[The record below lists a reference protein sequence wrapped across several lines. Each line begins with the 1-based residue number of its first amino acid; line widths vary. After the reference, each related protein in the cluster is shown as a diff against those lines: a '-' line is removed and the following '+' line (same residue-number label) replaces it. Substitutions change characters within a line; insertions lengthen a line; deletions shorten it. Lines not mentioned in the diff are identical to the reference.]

1 MAKLYPDFD
10 TIKNGKVKPEPGELH
25 LLNYLINN
33 LDDTFEVFFNPMLN
47 GDRPDVVILRK
58 GFGVLIIEVKD
69 YQLNR
74 YELDKRKNWIVKY
87 NNAKIKSPI
96 SQALKYKENLFNLHI
111 PKLLEKKIINFRFL
125 NVVSCAIYFH
135 NANHQEIKNFLV
147 TPYEHDLKYQKFLK
161 YNINFIGRDNLNE
174 FDFDLFLRTIKLK
187 ANNTQA
193 LFSDELYTSFK
204 RFLSPPIHLI
214 ESGKNIPYSRRQVE
228 IIHSQNREQRIKG
241 VVGSGKTTILAARA
255 VQAYKRSK
263 GKILILTYN
272 ITLKNYIHDKI
283 NEVREEFPWGNF
295 IILNYHTFINN
306 ELNNLGIDVTVP
318 EDFNTLSVE
327 QKEQY
332 FENTYYS
339 NKQLF
344 QENRSSIA
352 PYDAIF
358 IDEIQD
364 YKRPWMEIIKECFLS
379 NEGEYVL
386 FGDVKQ
392 NIYNNQT
399 EGKDVATNVKG
410 VISLQSCYRSDY
422 KIKDLAI
429 KFQEQIFKDKYEI
442 DDFNKNNNTFEI
454 QFENKLQGHVNY
466 IYLQNTDNVSSLYT
480 IIHENI
486 LNKNLI
492 PNDITILSHS
502 IALLKKFDAYYR
514 YSCNEKTNTMF
525 ETSEMINTML
535 LNKIKTLNSN
545 TLPTWITKMIHL
557 IKRENDYDTTKA
569 FAEIG
574 ILLTIFDLTLYYPNR
589 FDAILNWYCNKF
601 KTSLIDLKNLLDNEK
616 EAYNKFKSDLNVITN
631 GDTIKNLRNNKKL
644 HFYMNS
650 GTVKLSTIH
659 SFKGWESET
668 VFLII
673 EKNHSNVET
682 TFDEILY
689 TGLTRSRKNLI
700 LINFGNEVYDLK
712 LKEIVNSTNNNS

>member
-1 MAKLYPDFD
+1 MAILYPNLE
-10 TIKNGKVKPEPGELH
+10 TIINGKVKPEPGELH

-33 LDDTFEVFFNPMLN
+33 LDDTFEVYFNPMLN

-58 GFGVLIIEVKD
+58 GFGVLIVEVKD
-69 YQLNR
+69 YHLDS
-74 YELDKRKNWIVKY
+74 YELDNKKNWVVKS
-87 NNAKIKSPI
+87 NKAKIKSPI

-111 PKLLEKKIINFRFL
+111 PQLLEKKIINFRFL

-135 NANHQEIKNFLV
+135 NANKYGIENLLV
-147 TPYEHDLKYQKFLK
+147 TPYEHDVKYKKFLK
-161 YNINFIGRDNLNE
+161 YNINFIGKDNLNE
-174 FDFDLFLRTIKLK
+174 IDFDNFLKAIKLK
-187 ANNTQA
+187 ASNPQA
-193 LFSDELYTSFK
+193 LFSDELYLSFK
-204 RFLSPPIHLI
+204 RFLSPPLHLI
-214 ESGKNIPYSRRQVE
+214 ENGKNIPYSRRQIE
-228 IIHSQNREQRIKG
+228 IIHSQNKEQRVKG

-255 VQAYKRSK
+255 VQAYKRTK

-283 NEVREEFPWGNF
+283 NDVREEFPWGNF

-306 ELNNLGIDVTVP
+306 ELNNIGIDVTVP
-318 EDFNTLSVE
+318 ENFNEFTLE
-327 QKEQY
+327 QKEKY

-344 QENRSSIA
+344 IENKEVII

-364 YKRPWMEIIKECFLS
+364 YKRPWMEIIKDCFLI
-379 NEGEYVL
+379 EDGEYVL

-399 EGKDVATNVKG
+399 EGKDVSTNVKG
-410 VISLQSCYRSDY
+410 VINLQNCYRSDY
-422 KIKDLAI
+422 RIKDLAI
-429 KFQEQIFKDKYEI
+429 KFQENIFKDKYEI
-442 DDFNKNNNTFEI
+442 DDFNKTDTINEI
-454 QFENKLQGHVNY
+454 QFEKNLQGYVNY
-466 IYLQNTDNVSSLYT
+466 MYLENTDNVSSLYT
-480 IIHENI
+480 IIHDNI
-486 LNKNLI
+486 LNKNFI

-502 IALLKKFDAYYR
+502 ITLLKKFDAYYR

-525 ETSEMINTML
+525 ETSEMVYTML
-535 LNKIKTLNSN
+535 LNKIKLPNNNSFPN
-545 TLPTWITKMIHL
+545 WLVKLISL
-557 IKRENDYDTTKA
+557 IKRENDYDITRA

-574 ILLTIFDLTLYYPNR
+574 ILLTIYDLTLVYPNR

-601 KTSLIDLKNLLDNEK
+601 KTSLFELNNLLKIEKEGYDEFKKNL
-616 EAYNKFKSDLNVITN
+616 SIITN

-673 EKNHSNVET
+673 EKNHTNVES

-689 TGLTRSRKNLI
+689 TGLTRSRKNLVI
-700 LINFGNEVYDLK
+700 INFGNEAYNSK
-712 LKEIVNSTNNNS
+712 LKELINLTSNNN

>member
-1 MAKLYPDFD
+1 MAILYPDLE
-10 TIKNGKVKPEPGELH
+10 TIINGKVKPEPGELH
-25 LLNYLINN
+25 LLKYLINN
-33 LDDTFEVFFNPMLN
+33 LDDTYEIYFNPMLN

-69 YQLNR
+69 YHLDS
-74 YELDKRKNWIVKY
+74 YELDNKKNWIVKF
-87 NNAKIKSPI
+87 NKAKIKSPI

-111 PKLLEKKIINFRFL
+111 PQLLEKQIINFRFL

-135 NANHQEIKNFLV
+135 NANKQGIEDLLV
-147 TPYEHDLKYQKFLK
+147 KPFKHDDKYQNFLK
-161 YNINFIGRDNLNE
+161 YNINFIGSDNLNQ
-174 FDFDLFLRTIKLK
+174 FDFDLFLKAIKLK
-187 ANNTQA
+187 ANNPQI

-204 RFLSPPIHLI
+204 RFLSPPLHLI
-214 ESGKNIPYSRRQVE
+214 ENGKKIPYSRRQIE
-228 IIHSQNREQRIKG
+228 IIYSQNREQRIKG

-255 VQAYKRSK
+255 VQAYKRTK
-263 GKILILTYN
+263 GKILILTFN

-306 ELNNLGIDVTVP
+306 ELNNLGIDVTVS
-318 EDFNTLSVE
+318 EDFNGLSLE
-327 QKEQY
+327 QKENY

-344 QENRSSIA
+344 QDNSEAIV
-352 PYDAIF
+352 PYDAVF

-364 YKRPWMEIIKECFLS
+364 YKRAWMEIIKDCFLIKD
-379 NEGEYVL
+379 GEYVL

-399 EGKDVATNVKG
+399 DGKDVSTNVKG

-422 KIKDLAI
+422 KIKDLAV
-429 KFQEQIFKDKYEI
+429 KFQENIFKDKYEI
-442 DDFNKNNNTFEI
+442 DDFNKTDSTLEF
-454 QFENKLQGHVNY
+454 QFEKNLLGYVNY
-466 IYLQNTDNVSSLYT
+466 MYLQNTDNVSSLYT
-480 IIHENI
+480 IIHDNI
-486 LNKNLI
+486 INKNFI

-525 ETSEMINTML
+525 ETSEMVNTML
-535 LNKIKTLNSN
+535 LNKIKTLNKN
-545 TLPTWITKMIHL
+545 ILPLWIEQMIRL
-557 IKRENDYDTTKA
+557 INRNNDYDRTRA

-574 ILLTIFDLTLYYPNR
+574 ILLTIYDLTIAYPNR

-601 KTSLIDLKNLLDNEK
+601 NTSLVDLKKLLSAEK
-616 EAYNKFKSDLNVITN
+616 EVYDKFRNDLNVITN
-631 GDTIKNLRNNKKL
+631 GETVKSLRNNKKL

-659 SFKGWESET
+659 SFKGWESES

-673 EKNHSNVET
+673 ERNHTNVEA

-700 LINFGNEVYDLK
+700 IINFGNEAYNLK
-712 LKEIVNSTNNNS
+712 LKELIQSIN

>member
-1 MAKLYPDFD
+1 MAILYPNLE
-10 TIKNGKVKPEPGELH
+10 TIINGKVKPEPGELH
-25 LLNYLINN
+25 LLKYLINN
-33 LDDTFEVFFNPMLN
+33 LDDTFEIYFNPMLN

-69 YQLNR
+69 YNLDS
-74 YELDKRKNWIVKY
+74 YELDNRKNWVVKY
-87 NNAKIKSPI
+87 NKAKIKSPI

-111 PKLLEKKIINFRFL
+111 PQLLEKQIINFRFL

-135 NANHQEIKNFLV
+135 NAYKQEVEGLLV
-147 TPYEHDLKYQKFLK
+147 TPYEHDVKYQKFLK

-174 FDFDLFLRTIKLK
+174 FDFDIFLRAIKLK

-193 LFSDELYTSFK
+193 LFSDDLYTSFK
-204 RFLSPPIHLI
+204 RFLSPPLHLI
-214 ESGKNIPYSRRQVE
+214 QNGKTIPYSRRQIE

-255 VQAYKRSK
+255 VQAYKRTK

-306 ELNNLGIDVTVP
+306 ELNNIGIDVTVP
-318 EDFNTLSVE
+318 EDFNGFSLE
-327 QKEQY
+327 QKENY
-332 FENTYYS
+332 FEKTYYS

-344 QENRSSIA
+344 QDNSKAIV

-364 YKRPWMEIIKECFLS
+364 YKRPWMEIIKDCFIVK
-379 NEGEYVL
+379 EGEYVL

-399 EGKDVATNVKG
+399 EGKDISTNVKG

-422 KIKDLAI
+422 KIKDLAV
-429 KFQEQIFKDKYEI
+429 KFQENIFKDKYEI
-442 DDFNKNNNTFEI
+442 DDFNKIDTSLEI
-454 QFENKLQGHVNY
+454 QFEKNLQGYVNY
-466 IYLQNTDNVSSLYT
+466 MYLQNTDNVSSLYT
-480 IIHENI
+480 IIHDNI
-486 LNKNLI
+486 LNKNFI

-525 ETSEMINTML
+525 ETSEMVNTML
-535 LNKIKTLNSN
+535 LNKIKTLDSN
-545 TLPTWITKMIHL
+545 NLPTWMVKMIRL
-557 IKRENDYDTTKA
+557 IKRENDYDSTKA

-574 ILLTIFDLTLYYPNR
+574 ILLTIYDLSLAYPNR

-601 KTSLIDLKNLLDNEK
+601 NASLIDLKNLLNNEK
-616 EAYNKFKSDLNVITN
+616 EGYEKFRENLNIITN

-673 EKNHSNVET
+673 ERNHANVEA

-700 LINFGNEVYDLK
+700 IINFGNEAYDLK
-712 LKEIVNSTNNNS
+712 LKELIQSIN

>member
-1 MAKLYPDFD
+1 MAILYPNFE
-10 TIKNGKVKPEPGELH
+10 TIINGKVKPEAGELH
-25 LLNYLINN
+25 LLKFLTNN
-33 LDDTFEVFFNPMLN
+33 LDDTFEIYFNPMLN
-47 GDRPDVVILRK
+47 GDRPDIVILRK
-58 GFGVLIIEVKD
+58 GYGVLIIEVKD
-69 YQLNR
+69 YNLDS
-74 YELDKRKNWIVKY
+74 YELDVRKNWIVKY
-87 NNAKIKSPI
+87 NKAKIKSPI

-111 PKLLEKKIINFRFL
+111 PQLLEKQILNFRFL

-135 NANHQEIKNFLV
+135 NAHNQQVKDLLV
-147 TPYEHDLKYQKFLK
+147 TPYEHDVKYQNFLK

-174 FDFDLFLRTIKLK
+174 SDFDVFLRAIKLK

-214 ESGKNIPYSRRQVE
+214 ENGKTIPYSRRQIE

-255 VQAYKRSK
+255 VQAYKRTK

-306 ELNNLGIDVTVP
+306 ELNNIGIDVTVP
-318 EDFNTLSVE
+318 VDFNEFSLE
-327 QKEQY
+327 QKENY
-332 FENTYYS
+332 FEENYYS

-344 QENRSSIA
+344 VENSEAIS

-364 YKRPWMEIIKECFLS
+364 YKRPWMEIIKDCFLI
-379 NEGEYVL
+379 NDGEYVL

-399 EGKDVATNVKG
+399 EGKDVSTNVKG
-410 VISLQSCYRSDY
+410 VISLKNSYRSDY

-429 KFQEQIFKDKYEI
+429 KFQENIFKDKYEI
-442 DDFNKNNNTFEI
+442 DDFNKIDTSTEIPFEK
-454 QFENKLQGHVNY
+454 NLQGYVNY
-466 IYLQNTDNVSSLYT
+466 MYLQNTDNVSSLYT
-480 IIHENI
+480 IIHDNI
-486 LNKNLI
+486 LNKNFI

-525 ETSEMINTML
+525 ETSEMVNTML
-535 LNKIKTLNSN
+535 LNKIKPSHTKDY
-545 TLPTWITKMIHL
+545 PTWIIKMLRL
-557 IKRENDYDTTKA
+557 IKRENDYDSTKA
-569 FAEIG
+569 FVEIG
-574 ILLTIFDLTLYYPNR
+574 VLLTIYELVLIYPNR

-601 KTSLIDLKNLLDNEK
+601 KTTSIELKNVLSIEK
-616 EAYNKFKSDLNVITN
+616 EGYNEFTKNLNIITN

-673 EKNHSNVET
+673 EKNHPNLEA

-689 TGLTRSRKNLI
+689 TGLTRSRRNLI
-700 LINFGNEVYDLK
+700 IINFGNEVYDLK
-712 LKEIVNSTNNNS
+712 LKEIIQSIK

>member
-1 MAKLYPDFD
+1 MAILYPNLE
-10 TIKNGKVKPEPGELH
+10 TIINGKVKPEPGELH
-25 LLNYLINN
+25 LLKYLINN
-33 LDDTFEVFFNPMLN
+33 LDDTFEIYFNPMLN

-69 YQLNR
+69 YNLDS
-74 YELDKRKNWIVKY
+74 YELDNRKNWIVKY
-87 NNAKIKSPI
+87 NKAKIKSPI

-111 PKLLEKKIINFRFL
+111 PQLLEKQIINFRFL

-135 NANHQEIKNFLV
+135 NAYKQEIEGFLV
-147 TPYEHDLKYQKFLK
+147 TPYEHDVKYKNFLK

-174 FDFDLFLRTIKLK
+174 FDFDVFLRAIKLK
-187 ANNTQA
+187 ASNTQA
-193 LFSDELYTSFK
+193 LFSDDLYTSFK
-204 RFLSPPIHLI
+204 RFLSPPLHLI
-214 ESGKNIPYSRRQVE
+214 ENGKNIPYSRRQIE

-255 VQAYKRSK
+255 VQAYKRTK

-318 EDFNTLSVE
+318 EDFNGFSLE
-327 QKEQY
+327 QKENY
-332 FENTYYS
+332 FEKTYYS

-344 QENRSSIA
+344 QDNSEAIV

-364 YKRPWMEIIKECFLS
+364 YKRPWMEIIKDCFLIK
-379 NEGEYVL
+379 EGEYVL

-399 EGKDVATNVKG
+399 EGKDVSTNVKG
-410 VISLQSCYRSDY
+410 VISLQSNYRSNY
-422 KIKDLAI
+422 KIKDLAV
-429 KFQEQIFKDKYEI
+429 KFQENIFKDKYEI
-442 DDFNKNNNTFEI
+442 DDFNKIDTSLEI
-454 QFENKLQGHVNY
+454 QFEKNLRGYVNY
-466 IYLQNTDNVSSLYT
+466 MYLQNTDNVSSLYT
-480 IIHENI
+480 IIHDNI
-486 LNKNLI
+486 LNKNFI

-525 ETSEMINTML
+525 ETSEMVYTML
-535 LNKIKTLNSN
+535 LNKIKTLNKN
-545 TLPTWITKMIHL
+545 ILPTWIVKMIRL
-557 IKRENDYDTTKA
+557 IKRENDYDSTKA

-574 ILLTIFDLTLYYPNR
+574 ILLTIYDISLAYPSR

-601 KTSLIDLKNLLDNEK
+601 NASLIELKNLLIIEK
-616 EAYNKFKSDLNVITN
+616 EGYDEFKMNLNIITN

-673 EKNHSNVET
+673 ERNHANVEA

-700 LINFGNEVYDLK
+700 IINFGNEAYDLK
-712 LKEIVNSTNNNS
+712 LKELIQSIN

>member
-1 MAKLYPDFD
+1 MAILYPNLE
-10 TIKNGKVKPEPGELH
+10 TILNGKVKPEPGELH
-25 LLNYLINN
+25 LLKYLINN
-33 LDDTFEVFFNPMLN
+33 LDDTFEIYFNPMLN

-69 YQLNR
+69 YNLNS
-74 YELDKRKNWIVKY
+74 YELDNRKNWIVK
-87 NNAKIKSPI
+87 NNKARIKSPI

-111 PKLLEKKIINFRFL
+111 PQLLEKQIINFRFL

-135 NANHQEIKNFLV
+135 NAPKHEIEDLLV
-147 TPYEHDLKYQKFLK
+147 TPFEHDVKYQKFLK

-174 FDFDLFLRTIKLK
+174 FDFDVFLRAIKLK

-193 LFSDELYTSFK
+193 LFSDDLYTSFK
-204 RFLSPPIHLI
+204 RFLSPPLHLI
-214 ESGKNIPYSRRQVE
+214 ENGKTIPYSRRQIE

-241 VVGSGKTTILAARA
+241 VVGSGKTTILAARS
-255 VQAYKRSK
+255 VQAYKRTK

-306 ELNNLGIDVTVP
+306 ELNNIGIDVTVP
-318 EDFNTLSVE
+318 EDFNGFSLE
-327 QKEQY
+327 QKENY
-332 FENTYYS
+332 FEKTYYS

-344 QENRSSIA
+344 QDNSEAIV

-364 YKRPWMEIIKECFLS
+364 YKRPWMEIIKDCFLVK
-379 NEGEYVL
+379 EGEYVL

-399 EGKDVATNVKG
+399 EEKDVSTNVKG

-422 KIKDLAI
+422 IIKDLAV
-429 KFQEQIFKDKYEI
+429 KFQENIFKDKYEI
-442 DDFNKNNNTFEI
+442 DDFNKIDTSLEI
-454 QFENKLQGHVNY
+454 QFEKNLQGYVNY
-466 IYLQNTDNVSSLYT
+466 IYLQDTDNVSSLYT
-480 IIHENI
+480 IIHDNI
-486 LNKNLI
+486 LNKNFV

-525 ETSEMINTML
+525 ETSEMVNTML
-535 LNKIKTLNSN
+535 INKIKTLNN
-545 TLPTWITKMIHL
+545 NVLPSWIVKLIRL
-557 IKRENDYDTTKA
+557 IKRENDHDSTKS

-574 ILLTIFDLTLYYPNR
+574 ILLTIYDLSLAYPSR

-601 KTSLIDLKNLLDNEK
+601 KTSLIDLKNLLSIEK
-616 EAYNKFKSDLNVITN
+616 EGYDEFKKNLTIITN

-673 EKNHSNVET
+673 ERNHANVEA

-700 LINFGNEVYDLK
+700 IINFGNEAYDLK
-712 LKEIVNSTNNNS
+712 LKELIQSIN

>member
-1 MAKLYPDFD
+1 MAILYPNLE
-10 TIKNGKVKPEPGELH
+10 TIINGKVKPEPGELH
-25 LLNYLINN
+25 LLKYLINN
-33 LDDTFEVFFNPMLN
+33 LDDTFEIYFNPMLN

-69 YQLNR
+69 YNLDS
-74 YELDKRKNWIVKY
+74 YELDNRKNWILKY
-87 NNAKIKSPI
+87 NKAKIKSPI

-111 PKLLEKKIINFRFL
+111 PQLLEKQIINFRFL

-135 NANHQEIKNFLV
+135 NAYKQEIEGFLV
-147 TPYEHDLKYQKFLK
+147 TPYEHDVKYKNFLK

-174 FDFDLFLRTIKLK
+174 FDFDMFLRAIKLK
-187 ANNTQA
+187 ASNTQA
-193 LFSDELYTSFK
+193 LFSDDLYTSFK
-204 RFLSPPIHLI
+204 RFLSPPLHLI
-214 ESGKNIPYSRRQVE
+214 ENGKNIPYSRRQIE

-255 VQAYKRSK
+255 VQAYKRTK

-306 ELNNLGIDVTVP
+306 ELNNIGIDVTVP
-318 EDFNTLSVE
+318 EDFNGFSLE
-327 QKEQY
+327 QKENY
-332 FENTYYS
+332 FEKTYYS

-344 QENRSSIA
+344 QESSEVIV

-364 YKRPWMEIIKECFLS
+364 YKRPWMEIIKDCFLIK
-379 NEGEYVL
+379 EGEYVL

-399 EGKDVATNVKG
+399 EGKDVSTNVKG
-410 VISLQSCYRSDY
+410 VISLQSNYRSNY
-422 KIKDLAI
+422 KIKDLAV
-429 KFQEQIFKDKYEI
+429 KFQENIFKDKYEI
-442 DDFNKNNNTFEI
+442 DDFNKIDTSLEI
-454 QFENKLQGHVNY
+454 QFEKNLQGYVNY
-466 IYLQNTDNVSSLYT
+466 MYLQNTDNVSSLYT
-480 IIHENI
+480 IIHDNI
-486 LNKNLI
+486 LNKNFI

-525 ETSEMINTML
+525 ETSEMVYTML
-535 LNKIKTLNSN
+535 LNKIKTLNKN
-545 TLPTWITKMIHL
+545 ILPTWIVKMNRL
-557 IKRENDYDTTKA
+557 IKRENDYDSTKA

-574 ILLTIFDLTLYYPNR
+574 ILLTIYDLSLAYPSR

-601 KTSLIDLKNLLDNEK
+601 KTSLIDLKNLLSIEK
-616 EAYNKFKSDLNVITN
+616 EGYDEFKKNLNIITN

-644 HFYMNS
+644 HFYLNS

-673 EKNHSNVET
+673 ERNHANVEA

-700 LINFGNEVYDLK
+700 IINFGNEAYDLK
-712 LKEIVNSTNNNS
+712 LKELIQSIN

>member
-1 MAKLYPDFD
+1 MAILYPDLE
-10 TIKNGKVKPEPGELH
+10 TIINGKVKPEPGELH
-25 LLNYLINN
+25 LLKYLINN
-33 LDDTFEVFFNPMLN
+33 LDNSFEVYFNPMLN

-69 YQLNR
+69 YHLES
-74 YELDKRKNWIVKY
+74 YELDERKNWKVKY

-111 PKLLEKKIINFRFL
+111 PQLLEKQIVNFRFL

-135 NANHQEIKNFLV
+135 NANKLQIENMLV
-147 TPYEHDLKYQKFLK
+147 KPYEHDVKYQKFLK

-174 FDFDLFLRTIKLK
+174 LDFDIFLKTIKLK
-187 ANNTQA
+187 ASSTQA

-204 RFLSPPIHLI
+204 RFLSPPLHLI
-214 ESGKNIPYSRRQVE
+214 ENGKNILYSRRQIE
-228 IIHSQNREQRIKG
+228 IIYSQNREQRIKG
-241 VVGSGKTTILAARA
+241 VVGSGKTTIMAARA
-255 VQAYKRSK
+255 VQAYKRTK

-283 NEVREEFPWGNF
+283 SQVREEFPWGNF
-295 IILNYHTFINN
+295 VILNYHNFINT
-306 ELNNLGIDVTVP
+306 ELNNLGIDLTVP
-318 EDFNTLSVE
+318 VGFNEFSGE
-327 QKEQY
+327 QKDSY
-332 FENTYYS
+332 FETTYYS
-339 NKQLF
+339 NKKLF
-344 QENRSSIA
+344 QDNAEVIVQ
-352 PYDAIF
+352 YDAVF

-364 YKRPWMEIIKECFLS
+364 YKRPWMEIIKECFLIQD
-379 NEGEYVL
+379 GEYVL

-399 EGKDVATNVKG
+399 EGKDVSTNVKG

-422 KIKDLAI
+422 KIKDLAV
-429 KFQEQIFKDKYEI
+429 KFQENIFKDKYEI
-442 DDFNKNNNTFEI
+442 DDFNKIDTSLEI
-454 QFENKLQGHVNY
+454 QFEKNLQGYVNY
-466 IYLQNTDNVSSLYT
+466 MFLQNTDNVSSLYT
-480 IIHENI
+480 IIHDNI
-486 LNKNLI
+486 LNKNFI

-514 YSCNEKTNTMF
+514 YSSNEKTNTMF
-525 ETSEMINTML
+525 ETSEMVNTML
-535 LNKIKTLNSN
+535 LNKIKSLNSN
-545 TLPTWITKMIHL
+545 NLPSWISKMIRL
-557 IKRENDYDTTKA
+557 LKRNDDYDSTKA

-574 ILLTIFDLTLYYPNR
+574 ILLTIFDLTLAYPNK
-589 FDAILNWYCNKF
+589 FDNILNWYCNKF
-601 KTSLIDLKNLLDNEK
+601 KTTGSDLKNLLSFEK
-616 EAYNKFKSDLNVITN
+616 EGYNKFMSDLYVITN
-631 GDTIKNLRNNKKL
+631 GDQIKNLRNNKKL

-668 VFLII
+668 IFLII
-673 EKNHSNVET
+673 EKKHTNVED

-700 LINFGNEVYDLK
+700 IINFGNEGYDLK
-712 LKEIVNSTNNNS
+712 LKELIKSINA

>member
-1 MAKLYPDFD
+1 MAILHPDLK
-10 TIKNGKVKPEPGELH
+10 TILNSKVRPEPGELH
-25 LLNYLINN
+25 LLKYLVNN
-33 LDDTFEVFFNPMLN
+33 LDDSFEIYFNPMLN

-69 YQLNR
+69 YH
-74 YELDKRKNWIVKY
+74 LDSYKLDERKNWVVKY

-96 SQALKYKENLFNLHI
+96 SQVLKYKENLFNLHI
-111 PKLLEKKIINFRFL
+111 PQLLEKQIINFRFL
-125 NVVSCAIYFH
+125 NIVSCAIYFH
-135 NANHQEIKNFLV
+135 NASKLEIENLLV
-147 TPYEHDLKYQKFLK
+147 APYEYDVKYQKFLK
-161 YNINFIGRDNLNE
+161 YNINFIGNENLNE
-174 FDFDLFLRTIKLK
+174 SDFDTLLRAIKLK
-187 ANNTQA
+187 SNHTQA

-204 RFLSPPIHLI
+204 RFLSPPLHLT
-214 ESGKNIPYSRRQVE
+214 ENGKNIPYSRRQIE
-228 IIHSQNREQRIKG
+228 IIHSQNRQQRIKG

-255 VQAYKRSK
+255 VEAYKRTK

-283 NEVREEFPWGNF
+283 SQVRAEFPWENF

-306 ELNNLGIDVTVP
+306 ELNNLGVDVSVP
-318 EDFNTLSVE
+318 EKFNELSIE
-327 QKEQY
+327 QKEKY
-332 FENTYYS
+332 FEINYYS

-344 QENRSSIA
+344 AENAKKIVH
-352 PYDAIF
+352 YDAIF

-364 YKRPWMEIIKECFLS
+364 YKRPWMEIIKEFFLVDG
-379 NEGEYVL
+379 GEYVL

-399 EGKDVATNVKG
+399 ESKDVSANVKS
-410 VISLQSCYRSDY
+410 VISLKDCYRSDY
-422 KIKDLAI
+422 RIKDLAV
-429 KFQEQIFKDKYEI
+429 KFQEKIFKDKYEI
-442 DDFNKNNNTFEI
+442 DDFNKIDTSLEI
-454 QFENKLQGHVNY
+454 QFERNLEGYVNY
-466 IYLQNTDNVSSLYT
+466 MYLQNTDNVSSLYT
-480 IIHENI
+480 IIHDNI
-486 LNKNLI
+486 INKNFI

-502 IALLKKFDAYYR
+502 IALLKKFDSYYR
-514 YSCNEKTNTMF
+514 YSSNEKTNTMF
-525 ETSEMINTML
+525 ETSEMVNTML

-545 TLPTWITKMIHL
+545 SLPSWINKIIHL
-557 IKRENDYDTTKA
+557 IKRNNDYDTTKA

-574 ILLTIFDLTLYYPNR
+574 ILLTIYDLTLAYPIR
-589 FDAILNWYCNKF
+589 FDESLNWYCKKF
-601 KTSLIDLKNLLDNEK
+601 NTSSINLKNLLTIEK
-616 EAYNKFKSDLNVITN
+616 EGYDKFKNDLNLISK
-631 GDTIKNLRNNKKL
+631 GETIKNLRNNKKL

-673 EKNHSNVET
+673 EKKHSNVEA

-700 LINFGNEVYDLK
+700 IINFGNEAYNLK
-712 LKEIVNSTNNNS
+712 LRGIIETSK

>member
-1 MAKLYPDFD
+1 MAILYPNLE
-10 TIKNGKVKPEPGELH
+10 TIINGKVKPEPGELH
-25 LLNYLINN
+25 ILKYLINN
-33 LDDTFEVFFNPMLN
+33 LDDTFEIYFNPMLN

-69 YQLNR
+69 YHLDS
-74 YELDKRKNWIVKY
+74 YELDNRKNWIVKY
-87 NNAKIKSPI
+87 NKAKIKSPI

-111 PKLLEKKIINFRFL
+111 PQLLEKQIINFRFL

-135 NANHQEIKNFLV
+135 NAPKQEIEGLLV
-147 TPYEHDLKYQKFLK
+147 TPYEHDVKYQKFLK

-174 FDFDLFLRTIKLK
+174 SDFDVFLRAIKLK
-187 ANNTQA
+187 ANNIQA

-204 RFLSPPIHLI
+204 RFLSPPLHLI
-214 ESGKNIPYSRRQVE
+214 ENGKTIPYSRRQIE

-255 VQAYKRSK
+255 VQAYKRTK

-306 ELNNLGIDVTVP
+306 ELNNIGIDVTVP
-318 EDFNTLSVE
+318 DDFNGFSLE
-327 QKEQY
+327 QKESY
-332 FENTYYS
+332 FEKTYYS

-344 QENRSSIA
+344 QDNSEAIV
-352 PYDAIF
+352 PYDAIL

-364 YKRPWMEIIKECFLS
+364 YKRPWMEIIKDCFLVK
-379 NEGEYVL
+379 EGEYVL

-399 EGKDVATNVKG
+399 EGKDISTNVKG
-410 VISLQSCYRSDY
+410 VISLQSCYRSDF
-422 KIKDLAI
+422 KIKDLAV
-429 KFQEQIFKDKYEI
+429 KFQENIFKDKYEI
-442 DDFNKNNNTFEI
+442 DDFNKIDNSLEI
-454 QFENKLQGHVNY
+454 QFEKNLQGYVNY
-466 IYLQNTDNVSSLYT
+466 MYLQNTDNVSSLYT
-480 IIHENI
+480 IIHDNI
-486 LNKNLI
+486 LNKNFI

-525 ETSEMINTML
+525 ETSEMVNTML
-535 LNKIKTLNSN
+535 INKIKTLNN
-545 TLPTWITKMIHL
+545 NVLPSWMVKMIRL
-557 IKRENDYDTTKA
+557 IKRENDYDSTKA

-574 ILLTIFDLTLYYPNR
+574 ILLTIYDLTLAYPNM

-601 KTSLIDLKNLLDNEK
+601 NTSLIDLRNLLNNEK
-616 EAYNKFKSDLNVITN
+616 EGYDKFSENLNTITN
-631 GDTIKNLRNNKKL
+631 GDTIKKLRNNKKL

-673 EKNHSNVET
+673 ERNHTNVEA

-700 LINFGNEVYDLK
+700 IINFGNEAYDLK
-712 LKEIVNSTNNNS
+712 LKKLIQSIN